1 MKHICAT
8 LLLLCNSFTGDYN
21 REFIDRVTSCAL
33 QYNAIITEADR
44 IPINLVVA
52 QAILESDWGK
62 SRFARDGNNLFG
74 IRAVEDEDYILSL
87 SLKKVKKYPTFCSSV
102 IDYIDLLS
110 YGEPY
115 KEFQEELVSQWM
127 NDRVDVFKLIDYLDK
142 YAEDKDYK
150 SKLKKIVKQLQ
161 SL

>member
-44 IPINLVVA
+44 IPIKLVVA
-52 QAILESDWGK
+52 QSILESDWGK
-62 SRFARDGNNLFG
+62 SRFSREGNNLFG
-74 IRAVEDEDYILSL
+74 IRAVDDEDYILSL

>member
-21 REFIDRVTSCAL
+21 KEFIDRVTTCAL
-33 QYNAIITEADR
+33 EYNSILVEADR
-44 IPINLVVA
+44 MPINLVVA

-62 SRFARDGNNLFG
+62 SRFARNGNNLFG
-74 IRAVEDEDYILSL
+74 IRAVNGEEYMLSAN
-87 SLKKVKKYPTFCSSV
+87 LKKVKKYPTFCSSV
-102 IDYIDLLS
+102 EDYIDLLS

-115 KEFQEELVSQWM
+115 KEFKEELINQWM
-127 NDRVDVFKLIDYLDK
+127 TDSVDIPKLINHLDN
-142 YAEDKDYK
+142 YAEDKNYK
-150 SKLKKIVKQLQ
+150 SKLIKIISQLQ

>member
-21 REFIDRVTSCAL
+21 KEFIDRVTTCAL
-33 QYNAIITEADR
+33 EYNSILVEADR

-62 SRFARDGNNLFG
+62 SRFARNGNNLFG
-74 IRAVEDEDYILSL
+74 IKAVSGEEYMLSAN
-87 SLKKVKKYPTFCSSV
+87 LKKVKKYLTFCSSV
-102 IDYIDLLS
+102 EDYIDLLS

-115 KEFQEELVSQWM
+115 KDFKGELINQWM
-127 NDRVDVFKLIDYLDK
+127 TDDVDISKLINHLDN
-142 YAEDKDYK
+142 YAEDKNYK
-150 SKLKKIVKQLQ
+150 SKLIKIIAQL
-161 SL
+161 

>member
-8 LLLLCNSFTGDYN
+8 LLLLCNTFTGDLN
-21 REFIDRVTSCAL
+21 KEFIDKVTSCAL
-33 QYNAIITEADR
+33 QYNSILIEADR
-44 IPINLVVA
+44 MPINLVVA
-52 QAILESDWGK
+52 QAILESSWGQ
-62 SRFARDGNNLFG
+62 SRFAREGNNLFG
-74 IRAVEDEDYILSL
+74 IRAVDDEDYMLSM

-102 IDYIDLLS
+102 IDYIDLLT

-115 KEFQEELVSQWM
+115 KEFQDELVRQWM
-127 NDRVDVFKLIDYLDK
+127 NDRVDIIKLIDYLDK